1 MASTIV
7 NKFGASFTDNAIVV
21 IYDHHTY
28 IAQATDP
35 PEETQKGTV
44 DDISVGQESVEGNI

>member
-1 MASTIV
+1 VASTIV